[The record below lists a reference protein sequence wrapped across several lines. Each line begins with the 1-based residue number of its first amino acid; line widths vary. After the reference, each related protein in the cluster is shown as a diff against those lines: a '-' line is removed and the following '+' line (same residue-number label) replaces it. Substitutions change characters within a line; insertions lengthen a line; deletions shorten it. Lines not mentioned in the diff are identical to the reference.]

1 MPAVFL
7 DRLPLPSLQAYTVI
21 SVLLLS
27 GSVYYAVQVTSQL
40 EWKINAAVNLD
51 LSTDIDTTM
60 TVGNLTFVSGHQL
73 TLEQFLLEHHHY
85 IRRLLEV
92 MYFMFQEPLCVWI
105 RDRGKGI
112 PGKVDDGKASADP
125 GGVAMFHGDPE
136 AERLGSDRV
145 LHLGSGLIPARSKTI
160 SGIRH

>member
-21 SVLLLS
+21 SILLLS

-73 TLEQFLLEHHHY
+73 TLEQFLLEHHY

-92 MYFMFQEPLCVWI
+92 MYFMFQEPLCVW
-105 RDRGKGI
+105 
-112 PGKVDDGKASADP
+112 
-125 GGVAMFHGDPE
+125 
-136 AERLGSDRV
+136 
-145 LHLGSGLIPARSKTI
+145 
-160 SGIRH
+160 